1 MRYYSLLCALM
12 DYRLCTNVQF
22 NLLLFKIGIAD
33 YVMYHL
39 YICLYVVILRFS
51 VNILL
56 DRPKLSSLNIQ
67 NFPGFFLKS
76 QYTKALNIIIID
88 NVDHLFLTQSCYV
101 IFWIYFY
108 GIVHGILMAFLIDK
122 PLIEENLNFNTDDFC
137 RSSSLTVYFAA
148 LKQ

>member
-39 YICLYVVILRFS
+39 YICLYVVIQRFS

-56 DRPKLSSLNIQ
+56 DRPKLSSLNIL
-67 NFPGFFLKS
+67 NFPGPFFDVS
-76 QYTKALNIIIID
+76 STKA
-88 NVDHLFLTQSCYV
+88 
-101 IFWIYFY
+101 Y
-108 GIVHGILMAFLIDK
+108 GTEL
-122 PLIEENLNFNTDDFC
+122 
-137 RSSSLTVYFAA
+137 
-148 LKQ
+148 